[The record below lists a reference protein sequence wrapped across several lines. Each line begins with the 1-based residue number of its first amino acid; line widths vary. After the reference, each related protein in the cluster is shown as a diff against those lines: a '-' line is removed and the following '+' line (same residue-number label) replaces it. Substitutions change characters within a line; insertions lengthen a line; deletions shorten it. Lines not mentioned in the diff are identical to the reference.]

1 MLTSVLLVFPF
12 FTLFL
17 KNIFDAERLRDYQ
30 LIAQSLGAKP
40 SHIFWKINLP
50 LLWQKAKSTLVLYII
65 FVMGSYE
72 VPLLLGRQN
81 PQMITPRIVD
91 KAQRFNLQDIPQAYV
106 MALIYLCLVLLL
118 ISLMSTRFVQFLKRN
133 LMLRRIVYFFLIVLI
148 FLPVAVLLVLSF
160 GEHWVFPDILPE
172 NFNRQ
177 TWLRL
182 FSTESEL
189 TQSLGLSIAVSLCV
203 AFFSTLMAF
212 VFSRVVSTSQYKNY
226 YISLAYL
233 PYILSPVV
241 LGVLWHYFA
250 IVMGLNAS
258 FIGVVSAQFLICFHS
273 DLSFYPAFGHD
284 IFQIMKS

>member
-1 MLTSVLLVFPF
+1 
-12 FTLFL
+12 
-17 KNIFDAERLRDYQ
+17 
-30 LIAQSLGAKP
+30 
-40 SHIFWKINLP
+40 
-50 LLWQKAKSTLVLYII
+50 
-65 FVMGSYE
+65 
-72 VPLLLGRQN
+72 
-81 PQMITPRIVD
+81 
-91 KAQRFNLQDIPQAYV
+91 
-106 MALIYLCLVLLL
+106 
-118 ISLMSTRFVQFLKRN
+118 
-133 LMLRRIVYFFLIVLI
+133 MLRRIVYFFLIVLI

-258 FIGVVSAQFLICFHS
+258 FIGVVSAQFLICFPFGFII
-273 DLSFYPAFGHD
+273 LSSFWTRHISNYEELSVTLGSSEWFRFKKV
-284 IFQIMKS
+284 IFPLAKPILGLCFFQCFLISWFDYGLTQLIGGGQVKTLTLAVFSFINEANIFLAALASLLLIIPPMTLLFFNKKIMLKRTLIH